1 MAQGYGQGSIK
12 IQRREPLVWERVTWR
27 QGDGRY
33 VFEVAEG
40 GLHATLSSPHG
51 TSLTLPMV
59 AWEGLLD
66 ALAGARKT
74 RARGERGF
82 PVRSGARWYEGEA
95 GELVA
100 GVQGWPHH
108 SAAGSGPQPQ
118 RICGRGPAGPH
129 GAVGPRGTSAGRAR
143 ARSQPIRAAAG
154 GCSTTVRAEDRRQF
168 PWAEDRALGSSVRQ
182 DGAARHGG
190 TRHGNTTFCWPATL
204 SRASKASRTRSSA
217 PTPSRTWRRSPASP

>member
-1 MAQGYGQGSIK
+1 VGAG
-12 IQRREPLVWERVTWR
+12 R

-40 GLHATLSSPHG
+40 GLHATLRAPHG

-74 RARGERGF
+74 RARGERSF

-100 GVQGWPHH
+100 GFN
-108 SAAGSGPQPQ
+108 
-118 RICGRGPAGPH
+118 
-129 GAVGPRGTSAGRAR
+129 AGRTIPQLAR
-143 ARSQPIRAAAG
+143 AHNRSEFAVEAQL
-154 GCSTTVRAEDRRQF
+154 DRMGL
-168 PWAEDRALGSSVRQ
+168 WDRVARRPVLHKQ
-182 DGAARHGG
+182 DGRAPQEPSGGAGNSQAA
-190 TRHGNTTFCWPATL
+190 TAPAIPS
-204 SRASKASRTRSSA
+204 SRDRG
-217 PTPSRTWRRSPASP
+217 

>member
-1 MAQGYGQGSIK
+1 MSQGSR
-12 IQRREPLVWERVTWR
+12 QGFEQGQVHDPLVWERVTWR

-33 VFEVAEG
+33 AFEVAEG

-74 RARGERGF
+74 RARGERAF

-100 GVQGWPHH
+100 GYSAGRTIPQLARAHNRSAFAVEAQLDRMGLWDRVARRPLAHAGARDGQ
-108 SAAGSGPQPQ
+108 AAGS
-118 RICGRGPAGPH
+118 
-129 GAVGPRGTSAGRAR
+129 V
-143 ARSQPIRAAAG
+143 PIPLAK
-154 GCSTTVRAEDRRQF
+154 D
-168 PWAEDRALGSSVRQ
+168 Q
-182 DGAARHGG
+182 D
-190 TRHGNTTFCWPATL
+190 
-204 SRASKASRTRSSA
+204 
-217 PTPSRTWRRSPASP
+217 